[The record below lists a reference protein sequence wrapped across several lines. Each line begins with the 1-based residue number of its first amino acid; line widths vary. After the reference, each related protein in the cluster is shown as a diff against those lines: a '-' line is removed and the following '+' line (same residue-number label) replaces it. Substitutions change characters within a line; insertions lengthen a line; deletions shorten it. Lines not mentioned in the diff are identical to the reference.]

1 MPVHAKVE
9 IEKLPDLL
17 RPGRSMSDVC
27 SQPSMGSLGLNAGVV
42 WLLVRDGLEPE
53 KKQQNNNIKL
63 TFSACVAS
71 GKTFPA
77 CFLICA
83 MVP

>member
-53 KKQQNNNIKL
+53 KNN
-63 TFSACVAS
+63 
-71 GKTFPA
+71 KTTT
-77 CFLICA
+77 LN
-83 MVP
+83 